1 MDREWMYVSNRVSQH
16 FIEELE
22 NFLETAAEYSKPEN
36 MSVVHDICCPSVD
49 CCNEKK
55 TQDIENIH
63 EHLLVRSF
71 MSGYTSWMEN
81 AEYKKVVGV
90 DDDVDQM
97 NHCWTEQNMAREDA
111 DV

>member
-1 MDREWMYVSNRVSQH
+1 
-16 FIEELE
+16 
-22 NFLETAAEYSKPEN
+22 
-36 MSVVHDICCPSVD
+36 
-49 CCNEKK
+49 
-55 TQDIENIH
+55 
-63 EHLLVRSF
+63 